1 MATVEI
7 NDGDYILKVPERTV
21 NAYLNRLNKLLAMPG
36 GVRIAKAYLAAV
48 KLCSP
53 MVCPPKGMPH
63 LPGISGEDERKL
75 SKCGFWQNVMYM
87 DEQNP
92 DIHALLSKITIPF
105 RRSKAVL
112 EGYNSAPML
121 PMLLH

>member
-53 MVCPPKGMPH
+53 MVYPPLRGG
-63 LPGISGEDERKL
+63 LTCR
-75 SKCGFWQNVMYM
+75 
-87 DEQNP
+87 
-92 DIHALLSKITIPF
+92 ALAGKTNAS
-105 RRSKAVL
+105 
-112 EGYNSAPML
+112 
-121 PMLLH
+121 